1 MYRSSGVPNRFSDVE
16 ATIRGLTQDLSM
28 AFNTGNYDQMA
39 ALFSPEGIL
48 MAPHRGM
55 VEGNKA
61 IEHAGRQLSEA
72 GFEDLRL
79 ETLRVTH
86 SGDIAVEIGRY
97 SLRLRLNNGTII
109 ADRGKYVHTWKRLG
123 AWLLTAQCW
132 NSDLPAIQSGSAR

>member
-1 MYRSSGVPNRFSDVE
+1 MYRSSGVPNRFPDVE
-16 ATIRGLTQDLSM
+16 TTIRGLTQDFCM

-39 ALFSPEGIL
+39 ALFSAEGIL
-48 MAPHRGM
+48 MAPNRGM

-61 IEHAGRQLSEA
+61 IEQAGRKLSEA
-72 GFEDLRL
+72 GFEDLRFD
-79 ETLRVTH
+79 TLRVTH

-97 SLRLRLNNGTII
+97 SLRLRRTNGTMI

-132 NSDLPAIQSGSAR
+132 NSDLPAVQSGPVR